1 MPDPVIWNQEWKEKL
16 DAKEQEMNA
25 AKEVIMTD
33 IRARAADVA
42 KEQGID
48 MIFSDYVGV
57 GTALDVTDD
66 VIAKL
71 A

>member
-1 MPDPVIWNQEWKEKL
+1 
-16 DAKEQEMNA
+16 MNA
-25 AKEVIMTD
+25 EKEVIMTD

-66 VIAKL
+66 IIAKL